1 MVDEKKIAMTPAVEI
16 SYLKPGRTGDI
27 LTAIDSEG
35 YAVALAGAA
44 HEKARRRGKLS
55 DDTMLDIMM
64 EQKKPEQ
71 YNVTISGDKLR
82 KYFPRSY
89 TPRMEETI
97 LKLLDAWLKAPAR
110 AGAMMELN
118 IRITA
123 SAPNDRIILRPV
135 LSCHEAFGGSSC
147 ISAHSNTGGGRGL
160 PLLPALRTS
169 AMYRGQWLSLHC
181 GTHRGGRSGLWRGR
195 MGYVQKPV
203 LRFAERLRQ
212 ITERFSGMWSR
223 QDTLSDFSAFAN
235 TGLRKKRD
243 TKQFFAALYLLSA
256 NEDIWHRAYNC
267 FSKKG
272 LSFDYLRMRGIA
284 LQDYSLVQ
292 AAKALYL
299 NSDGFTIADLE
310 DCDAV
315 NADSFA
321 LIINAILIADFG
333 MGVTK
338 IRRQKCLS

>member
-1 MVDEKKIAMTPAVEI
+1 MEHQNNGLSTEPGKDNPSPGFIMSRGFWRLIMYICTFKYRPEDVDCRFC
-16 SYLKPGRTGDI
+16 LH
-27 LTAIDSEG
+27 
-35 YAVALAGAA
+35 YA
-44 HEKARRRGKLS
+44 HRRCTVDNGC
-55 DDTMLDIMM
+55 
-64 EQKKPEQ
+64 P
-71 YNVTISGDKLR
+71 
-82 KYFPRSY
+82 
-89 TPRMEETI
+89 
-97 LKLLDAWLKAPAR
+97 
-110 AGAMMELN
+110 
-118 IRITA
+118 
-123 SAPNDRIILRPV
+123 
-135 LSCHEAFGGSSC
+135 C
-147 ISAHSNTGGGRGL
+147 I
-160 PLLPALRTS
+160 
-169 AMYRGQWLSLHC
+169 
-181 GTHRGGRSGLWRGR
+181 
-195 MGYVQKPV
+195 
-203 LRFAERLRQ
+203 AERTEAGVVDYGEAVWDTFKSPSAALCRRLRHL
-212 ITERFSGMWSR
+212 TERFSGMWSR
-223 QDTLSDFSAFAN
+223 PGHLERFQRILAN